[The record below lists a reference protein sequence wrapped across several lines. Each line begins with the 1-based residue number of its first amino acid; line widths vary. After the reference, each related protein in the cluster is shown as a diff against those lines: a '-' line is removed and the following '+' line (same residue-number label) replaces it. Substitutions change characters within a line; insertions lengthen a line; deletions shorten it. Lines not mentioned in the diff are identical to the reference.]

1 MGRVSYAMLLIAAA
15 STAGVQVLA
24 KQSKQPP
31 ASSSGTGR
39 LVSDDFSLT
48 AKLEEF
54 LRQLGR
60 QVEIVGTDDF
70 CASGP

>member
-1 MGRVSYAMLLIAAA
+1 MGRVSYAMLLLAAA
-15 STAGVQVLA
+15 STVGVQVQA

-31 ASSSGTGR
+31 VSGGGTGQ
-39 LVSDDFSLT
+39 LGSDDFSLT
-48 AKLEEF
+48 RKLEEL

-70 CASGP
+70 CPSGP